1 MLHIR
6 SDRKSLPLLSR
17 HELALVAI
25 TMVWGTTFLIVQWA
39 MQHSGALF
47 FVGVRFVI
55 AGAVTM
61 LVFRKAMRGLTLH
74 EFLAGTA
81 IGAALFLGY
90 ALQSHGLKTI
100 TSSQSA
106 FITALYVPMVPLL
119 QWLVLRRPPRL
130 MSWVGIG
137 LAFAGL
143 VLLAGPDAGHLTLS
157 AGEIATLLGALA
169 IAAEII
175 LIGRFALSV
184 DSRRV
189 TAVQLLA
196 GGIMSLLVMPVAGEA
211 IPAFHWVWF
220 SCALGLGVASA
231 LIQLTMNWAQKVVS
245 PTRATLIYAGEPVWG
260 GIFGR
265 IAGDRLPP
273 LALLGGALIV
283 AGVVASEW
291 RPRRKVRLGAQ
302 APAE

>member
-1 MLHIR
+1 MTSFPFSI
-6 SDRKSLPLLSR
+6 SR
-17 HELALVAI
+17 HELALVSI
-25 TMVWGTTFLIVQWA
+25 TMVWGATFLVVQWA

-47 FVGVRFVI
+47 FVGARFLI
-55 AGAVTM
+55 AGAMTA
-61 LVFRKAMRGLTLH
+61 LVFRKAMRGVTWR
-74 EFLAGTA
+74 EVKAGTA
-81 IGAALFLGY
+81 IGVALFLGY

-119 QWLVLRRPPRL
+119 QWLVLRRRPSL
-130 MSWVGIG
+130 MSWIGIG
-137 LAFAGL
+137 LAFVGL
-143 VLLAGPDAGHLTLS
+143 ALLAGPDAGHFALS
-157 AGEIATLLGALA
+157 AGEVVTLIGALA

-175 LIGRFALSV
+175 MIGGFASGV

-196 GGIMSLLVMPVAGEA
+196 GGTMSLAAMPLAGEA
-211 IPAFHWVWF
+211 PPAFHWVWF
-220 SCALGLGVASA
+220 SCAVGLGLASA
-231 LIQLTMNWAQKVVS
+231 AIQLTMNWAQKVVP

-283 AGVVASEW
+283 AAVLISEW
-291 RPRRKVRLGAQ
+291 RPRAGMWARLRGKAR
-302 APAE
+302 

>member
-1 MLHIR
+1 MAGPTR
-6 SDRKSLPLLSR
+6 MKSFPISFSR
-17 HELALVAI
+17 HEAALVAI
-25 TMVWGTTFLIVQWA
+25 TMVWGATFLTVQWA
-39 MQHSGALF
+39 MHYSGALF
-47 FVGVRFVI
+47 FVGIRFLV
-55 AGAVTM
+55 AGGMTM
-61 LVFRKAMRGLTLH
+61 LVFPRAMKGLTRRELY
-74 EFLAGTA
+74 AGTA

-106 FITALYVPMVPLL
+106 FITALYVPLVPLL

-130 MSWVGIG
+130 MSWVGIA

-143 VLLAGPDAGHLTLS
+143 ALLAGPDAGRLTLS

-175 LIGRFALSV
+175 LIGRFALEV

-189 TAVQLLA
+189 TAVQLTA
-196 GGIMSLLVMPVAGEA
+196 GGAMSLMAMPLAGEA
-211 IPAFHWVWF
+211 APAFHWAWLVG
-220 SCALGLGVASA
+220 AVGLGVASA

-265 IAGDRLPP
+265 LAGDRLPP
-273 LALLGGALIV
+273 LALIGGALIV
-283 AGVVASEW
+283 AGVVAGEW
-291 RPRRKVRLGAQ
+291 RPRRWKG
-302 APAE
+302 

>member
-1 MLHIR
+1 MTSFPI
-6 SDRKSLPLLSR
+6 SISR
-17 HELALVAI
+17 HELALVSI
-25 TMVWGTTFLIVQWA
+25 TMVWGATFLVVQWA

-47 FVGVRFVI
+47 FVGVRFLI
-55 AGAVTM
+55 AGAM
-61 LVFRKAMRGLTLH
+61 AALIFRKAMRGLTWR
-74 EFLAGTA
+74 EVKAGTA
-81 IGAALFLGY
+81 IGTALFLGY

-119 QWLVLRRPPRL
+119 QWLVLHRRPSL
-130 MSWVGIG
+130 MSWIGIG
-137 LAFAGL
+137 LAFVGL
-143 VLLAGPDAGHLTLS
+143 ALLAGPDASHLTLS
-157 AGEIATLLGALA
+157 VGEVVTLVGALA

-175 LIGRFALSV
+175 MIGGFASGV

-196 GGIMSLLVMPVAGEA
+196 GGAMSLAAMPLVGEA

-220 SCALGLGVASA
+220 SCAVGLGLASA
-231 LIQLTMNWAQKVVS
+231 LIQLTMNWAQKVVP

-283 AGVVASEW
+283 AAVIVSEW
-291 RPRRKVRLGAQ
+291 RPRAGMWARLRGKAK
-302 APAE
+302 

>member
-1 MLHIR
+1 MT
-6 SDRKSLPLLSR
+6 SLPISLSR
-17 HELALVAI
+17 HELALVSI
-25 TMVWGTTFLIVQWA
+25 TMVWGATFLIVQWA

-47 FVGVRFVI
+47 FVGARFLI
-55 AGAVTM
+55 AGAM
-61 LVFRKAMRGLTLH
+61 AALVFRRAMRGLTWR
-74 EFLAGTA
+74 EVKAGTA
-81 IGAALFLGY
+81 IGVALFLGY

-119 QWLVLRRPPRL
+119 QWLVLRRRPSL
-130 MSWVGIG
+130 MSWTGIG
-137 LAFAGL
+137 LAFVGL
-143 VLLAGPDAGHLTLS
+143 ALLAGPDAGHLTLS
-157 AGEIATLLGALA
+157 AGEVVTLIGALA

-175 LIGRFALSV
+175 MIGGFASGV

-196 GGIMSLLVMPVAGEA
+196 GGTMSLAAMPLVGEPV
-211 IPAFHWVWF
+211 PAFHWVWF
-220 SCALGLGVASA
+220 SCAVGLGLASA
-231 LIQLTMNWAQKVVS
+231 LIQLTMNWAQKVVP

-283 AGVVASEW
+283 AAVIVSEW
-291 RPRRKVRLGAQ
+291 RPRSGMWARLRGKAR
-302 APAE
+302 

>member
-1 MLHIR
+1 MT
-6 SDRKSLPLLSR
+6 SFPLSFSR
-17 HELALVAI
+17 HELALIAV
-25 TMVWGTTFLIVQWA
+25 TMVWGATFLVVQWA

-47 FVGVRFVI
+47 FVGIRFLV
-55 AGAVTM
+55 AGGMTVF
-61 LVFRKAMRGLTLH
+61 VFRKAMTGLTRRELS
-74 EFLAGTA
+74 AGVA
-81 IGAALFLGY
+81 IGVALFLGY

-106 FITALYVPMVPLL
+106 FITALYVPLVPLL

-130 MSWVGIG
+130 TSWVGIG

-143 VLLAGPDAGHLTLS
+143 VLLSGPEAGRLTLS

-175 LIGRFALSV
+175 LIGRFALEV
-184 DSRRV
+184 DSRRI
-189 TAVQLLA
+189 TAVQLTA
-196 GGIMSLLVMPVAGEA
+196 GGAMSLMAMPLAGEA
-211 IPAFHWVWF
+211 APDFHWVWLV
-220 SCALGLGVASA
+220 CAVGLGVASA

-273 LALLGGALIV
+273 LALLGGVLIV
-283 AGVVASEW
+283 AGVIAGEW
-291 RPRRKVRLGAQ
+291 RPRRWRGQ
-302 APAE
+302 GG

>member
-1 MLHIR
+1 MTSPI
-6 SDRKSLPLLSR
+6 SISR
-17 HELALVAI
+17 YELALVSI
-25 TMVWGTTFLIVQWA
+25 TMVWGATFLVVQWA

-47 FVGVRFVI
+47 FVGVRFLI
-55 AGAVTM
+55 AGAM
-61 LVFRKAMRGLTLH
+61 AALVFRKTMRGLTWR
-74 EFLAGTA
+74 EVKAGTA
-81 IGAALFLGY
+81 IGTALFLGY

-119 QWLVLRRPPRL
+119 QWLVLRRRPSL
-130 MSWVGIG
+130 MSWIGIG
-137 LAFAGL
+137 LAFVGL
-143 VLLAGPDAGHLTLS
+143 ALLAGPDAGHLTLS
-157 AGEIATLLGALA
+157 AGEVVTLVGALA
-169 IAAEII
+169 IAGEII
-175 LIGRFALSV
+175 MIGGFASGV

-196 GGIMSLLVMPVAGEA
+196 GGTMSLAAMPLVGEA
-211 IPAFHWVWF
+211 VPAFHWVWF
-220 SCALGLGVASA
+220 SCAVGLGLASA
-231 LIQLTMNWAQKVVS
+231 LIQLTMNWAQKVVP

-283 AGVVASEW
+283 AAVIVSEW
-291 RPRRKVRLGAQ
+291 RPRAGMWARLRGKAK
-302 APAE
+302 